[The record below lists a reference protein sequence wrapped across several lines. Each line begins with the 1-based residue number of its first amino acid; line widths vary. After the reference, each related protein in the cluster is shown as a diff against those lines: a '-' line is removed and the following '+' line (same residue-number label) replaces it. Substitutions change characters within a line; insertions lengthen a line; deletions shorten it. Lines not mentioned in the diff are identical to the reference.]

1 MTFSHVTPSIEANSS
16 QVKLLQGAFLEHF
29 LLVSSSV
36 SDGTKSHV
44 GTGVGK
50 SGVEKSPKWAGV
62 MVAGLEEGQ
71 AAEMEGGGSARAKAE
86 PEPKL
91 RRGSP
96 QPNGPTA
103 LPSRLS

>member
-1 MTFSHVTPSIEANSS
+1 
-16 QVKLLQGAFLEHF
+16 
-29 LLVSSSV
+29 
-36 SDGTKSHV
+36 
-44 GTGVGK
+44 
-50 SGVEKSPKWAGV
+50 

-91 RRGSP
+91 LRGSP